1 MGGKGEPVEFSKVQ
15 ITTFNGG
22 NMPVGEGD
30 KHVTKRTHVLTDI
43 CFLIMLRRNCNANAA
58 LPAVKPK
65 QKGASNARN

>member
-1 MGGKGEPVEFSKVQ
+1 
-15 ITTFNGG
+15 
-22 NMPVGEGD
+22 MPVGEGD